1 MPHKIQDLKPI
12 VISSGS
18 LNNTSPGILPI
29 SSIIRQLLSR
39 LLRLLVRLWGIT
51 WGQRSIKGITVH
63 ISSKLLFQGTS

>member
-12 VISSGS
+12 VISSVS
-18 LNNTSPGILPI
+18 VNNTLPGILPI
-29 SSIIRQLLSR
+29 SSILRQLLSG
-39 LLRLLVRLWGIT
+39 LLRLLMRLWGIT